1 MATLDLSGLAVTE
14 VERFI
19 KVERTANNAINLVFL
34 NQVAGE
40 VRITVYDGKEI
51 LIPYGRDLVL
61 KDKPDDRHNLGPS
74 RKTLMNFI
82 DDSLK
87 QAFEKQIQ
95 YDDTQVKEK

>member
-34 NQVAGE
+34 NEVGGE
-40 VRITVYDGKEI
+40 IRITVYDGKEI

-61 KDKPDDRHNLGPS
+61 KEG
-74 RKTLMNFI
+74 
-82 DDSLK
+82 
-87 QAFEKQIQ
+87 E
-95 YDDTQVKEK
+95 